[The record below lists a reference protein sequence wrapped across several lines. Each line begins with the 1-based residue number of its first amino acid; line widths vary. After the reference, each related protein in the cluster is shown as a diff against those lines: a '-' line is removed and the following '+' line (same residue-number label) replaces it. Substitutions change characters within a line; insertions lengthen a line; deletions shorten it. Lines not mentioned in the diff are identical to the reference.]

1 MFYLQGKPDTDRNST
16 FASIRLFYLH
26 SNGTAVSISL
36 FYLRCLSTIMEI
48 EQFMTE
54 AALLRRT

>member
-1 MFYLQGKPDTDRNST
+1 MFYLQGKPDTGRNST

-36 FYLRCLSTIMEI
+36 FYLHVMAYLDCIQSYM
-48 EQFMTE
+48 
-54 AALLRRT
+54 